1 MVVLAAQTGASIVT
15 EQAHPLARVLP
26 RWGMAFSLAH
36 LCLIRAWYGTLYPA
50 GHGYYNQIPVN
61 LPLLAG
67 LFINLVL
74 LTLLFKLVIFS
85 VRRAPRVW
93 QQRLSIVVLGLFL
106 LIPVNFVRLQ
116 YLGISGAAMMAF
128 LQLPAVWG
136 GALIALAL
144 VWRWHMLALS
154 LLRGL
159 LLILLPLAAS
169 TVFQLLQL
177 AVGLAGPASK
187 PTDAALADV
196 MPVSSNQSRVVWI
209 IFDELDYRV
218 TFENRPTD
226 VHLPELDRLRA
237 ESIFATQAQE
247 PGLETM
253 VSMPSLLNGQ
263 RVQAA
268 EPISEHELQITF
280 AGDTNSM
287 PWSSSTQIFA
297 RARALGVNS
306 AVVAWY
312 HPYQRLFAR
321 DLTFCTDL
329 AIPLF
334 EQARGRTL
342 GEAMANQLWSS
353 LAPVQQ
359 RRLTVRVYQDGLRD
373 ALQVVTNPV
382 YGLSLLHLLGPHEP
396 GIYRPD
402 RRQLSVTSFSA
413 VQGYFNNLML
423 TDRTLGDLRRAME
436 ATGQWDTTWVI
447 VSADH
452 RWRKADRYDGRI
464 DHRVTFM
471 VKAPGAVRGVELTI
485 PLDTVL
491 SHDLILAILRGD
503 VADAEGAH
511 SWLDSRSQDGSGG
524 AHL

>member
-1 MVVLAAQTGASIVT
+1 MIDP
-15 EQAHPLARVLP
+15 AHPLARVLP

-36 LCLIRAWYGTLYPA
+36 LCLIRAWYATLYPA

-61 LPLLAG
+61 LSLLAG

-93 QQRLSIVVLGLFL
+93 QQRMSIVALGLFL

-116 YLGISGAAMMAF
+116 YLGVSGAAMMAF
-128 LQLPAVWG
+128 LQHPAVWG

-154 LLRGL
+154 LLRGF
-159 LLILLPLAAS
+159 LLILLPLAAN
-169 TVFQLLQL
+169 TVFQLLQIGM
-177 AVGLAGPASK
+177 GLLSAASGPA
-187 PTDAALADV
+187 AANLADV
-196 MPVSSNQSRVVWI
+196 MPVSPQQPRVVWI

-218 TFENRPTD
+218 TFENRPAD
-226 VHLPELDRLRA
+226 VVLPELDRLRG
-237 ESIFATQAQE
+237 ESLFATQALE
-247 PGLETM
+247 PGLDTM
-253 VSMPSLLNGQ
+253 VSLPSLLNGQ
-263 RVQAA
+263 RVHAA
-268 EPISEHELQITF
+268 EPISERDLKITF
-280 AGDTNSM
+280 AGDTNAM
-287 PWSSSTQIFA
+287 LWSASTQLFA

-312 HPYQRLFAR
+312 HPYRRLFAR
-321 DLTFCTDL
+321 DLAFCTDL

-359 RRLTVRVYQDGLRD
+359 RRLTVQVYQNGLRD

-402 RRQLSVTSFSA
+402 RKQLSVTSFST

-423 TDRTLGDLRRAME
+423 TDRALGEMRRAME
-436 ATGQWDTTWVI
+436 SAGQWESAWVI

-464 DHRVTFM
+464 DHRVPFII
-471 VKAPGAVRGVELTI
+471 KAPGSGRGMEITT

-491 SHDLILAILRGD
+491 SHDLILAILRGE
-503 VADAEGAH
+503 VTDAEGAQ
-511 SWLDSRSQDGSGG
+511 SWLVRQAQDGRGG

>member
-1 MVVLAAQTGASIVT
+1 MSPPP
-15 EQAHPLARVLP
+15 HPLARVLP

-36 LCLIRAWYGTLYPA
+36 LCLVRAWYGTLFPA

-67 LFINLVL
+67 LFLNLLL
-74 LTLLFKLVIFS
+74 LTLLFKLVIFA

-93 QQRLSIVVLGLFL
+93 QQRLSILVLGLLL
-106 LIPVNFVRLQ
+106 LIPLNFVRLQ
-116 YLGISGAAMMAF
+116 YLGISGAAMIAF
-128 LQLPAVWG
+128 LSHPAVWG
-136 GALIALAL
+136 GAAVAVVLI
-144 VWRWHMLALS
+144 WQWHLLALS
-154 LLRGL
+154 FLRGL

-169 TVFQLLQL
+169 TVVQLVQ
-177 AVGLAGPASK
+177 VGASLWGADRASSV
-187 PTDAALADV
+187 PALAEAL
-196 MPVSSNQSRVVWI
+196 PVPAHQPRVVWI

-218 TFENRPTD
+218 AFEDRPAE
-226 VHLPELDRLRA
+226 VHLPEFDRLRG
-237 ESIFATQAQE
+237 ESLFATHAME

-253 VSMPSLLNGQ
+253 VSMPALLAGHA
-263 RVQAA
+263 VAAA
-268 EPISEHELQITF
+268 EPISDRELRVTF
-280 AGDTNSM
+280 AGDTNAM
-287 PWSSSTQIFA
+287 NWCVSTQLFG
-297 RARALGVNS
+297 RARSLGVNS
-306 AVVAWY
+306 AVVSWY
-312 HPYQRLFAR
+312 HPYRRLFAR

-402 RRQLSVTSFSA
+402 KRKLTVTSFST
-413 VQGYFNNLML
+413 VQGYFNNLAL
-423 TDRTLGDLRRAME
+423 TDRALGELRGAME
-436 ATGQWDTTWVI
+436 AAGLWDTSWLI
-447 VSADH
+447 LSADH

-464 DHRVTFM
+464 DHRVPFV
-471 VKAPGAVRGVELTI
+471 VKAPGAKRGVEMNTPMNCLLT
-485 PLDTVL
+485 
-491 SHDLILAILRGD
+491 HDLILAILRGELTD
-503 VADAEGAH
+503 LEGAATWCEERARADAVRPGVAP
-511 SWLDSRSQDGSGG
+511 
-524 AHL
+524 AK

>member
-1 MVVLAAQTGASIVT
+1 VIDPS
-15 EQAHPLARVLP
+15 HPLARVLP

-36 LCLIRAWYGTLYPA
+36 LCLIRAWYATLYPA

-61 LPLLAG
+61 LPLLIG
-67 LFINLVL
+67 LFINLIL

-116 YLGISGAAMMAF
+116 YLGISGAAMVAF
-128 LQLPAVWG
+128 LQHPAVWG

-144 VWRWHMLALS
+144 VWHWHMLALS
-154 LLRGL
+154 LQRGL

-169 TVFQLLQL
+169 TVVQLLHL
-177 AVGLAGPASK
+177 GVGLLHPVAA
-187 PTDAALADV
+187 PTAFPLADV
-196 MPVSSNQSRVVWI
+196 MPVSPHQPRVVWI

-218 TFENRPTD
+218 TFENRPAH
-226 VHLPELDRLRA
+226 VVLPELDRLRGD
-237 ESIFATQAQE
+237 SLFVTQAQE
-247 PGLETM
+247 PGWETM
-253 VSMPSLLNGQ
+253 VSMPALLNGQ
-263 RVQAA
+263 RVQSA
-268 EPISEHELQITF
+268 EPVAENELRMTF
-280 AGDTNSM
+280 AGATNSM
-287 PWSSSTQIFA
+287 LWSGSTQLFA

-312 HPYQRLFAR
+312 HPYRRLFAR
-321 DLTFCTDL
+321 DLAFCTDL

-353 LAPVQQ
+353 LAPLQQ
-359 RRLTVRVYQDGLRD
+359 RRLTIQVYQDGLRD

-402 RRQLSVTSFSA
+402 QKRLTVTSFST
-413 VQGYFNNLML
+413 VEGYFNNLML
-423 TDRTLGDLRRAME
+423 TDRALGEMRRAME
-436 ATGQWDTTWVI
+436 AAGQWDSTWVI

-464 DHRVTFM
+464 DHRVPFM
-471 VKAPGAVRGVELTI
+471 VKAPGAAGEVELDL

-491 SHDLILAILRGD
+491 SHDLILAILRGE
-503 VADAEGAH
+503 VVDAEAARE
-511 SWLDSRSQDGSGG
+511 WLERRALGGNGG
-524 AHL
+524 ARV

>member
-1 MVVLAAQTGASIVT
+1 MIDPS
-15 EQAHPLARVLP
+15 HPLARVLP

-36 LCLIRAWYGTLYPA
+36 LCLIRAWYATLYPA

-85 VRRAPRVW
+85 VRRAPRLW

-106 LIPVNFVRLQ
+106 LIPINFVRLQ
-116 YLGISGAAMMAF
+116 YLGISGAAMVAF
-128 LQLPAVWG
+128 LQHPAVWG

-177 AVGLAGPASK
+177 GVGLASPAAR
-187 PTDAALADV
+187 PAVAALADV
-196 MPVSSNQSRVVWI
+196 VPVSSNQPRVVWI

-218 TFENRPTD
+218 TFENRPAH
-226 VHLPELDRLRA
+226 VALPELDRLRG
-237 ESIFATQAQE
+237 ESLFATQAQE

-268 EPISEHELQITF
+268 EPVSEGELQITF
-280 AGDTNSM
+280 AGATNTM
-287 PWSSSTQIFA
+287 LWNTSTQIFA

-312 HPYQRLFAR
+312 HPYRRMFAR

-359 RRLTVRVYQDGLRD
+359 RRLTVQVYQDGLRD

-402 RRQLSVTSFSA
+402 RKTLSVTSFST
-413 VQGYFNNLML
+413 VPGYFNNLML
-423 TDRTLGDLRRAME
+423 TDRALGEMRRAME
-436 ATGQWDTTWVI
+436 LAGQWDSSWLI

-464 DHRVTFM
+464 DHRVPFI
-471 VKAPGAVRGVELTI
+471 VKAPGSVPGMEITAPV
-485 PLDTVL
+485 DTVL
-491 SHDLILAILRGD
+491 SHDLILAILRGE
-503 VADAEGAH
+503 VADAEGAQT
-511 SWLDSRSQDGSGG
+511 WLVGRSQDGTGG
-524 AHL
+524 ARR